1 MILISTIY
9 DDVAL
14 DNVNSASN
22 GNLSFQQF
30 NRLSRRAE
38 LRMLNFLSG
47 GVDDIKLPIPYTV
60 QLLKDILAPMIEK
73 YSVNADGGEITRPS
87 NYYAYDSMVLLGNYK
102 VPIDCEDEDTDVVV
116 GCNTVIE
123 LLDSAQFDMR
133 CRSDIEDLQ
142 PSLNK
147 PIAKMVGRNF
157 EFAPTDIGSVKLQYL
172 RYPIFGKIISKMDTV
187 YNEEVV
193 DEDLSTNYEYDE
205 FAREMLVFWI
215 TQEFSVHT
223 REQAL
228 MQANMVEGK
237 SART

>member
-1 MILISTIY
+1 MIEISSIFN
-9 DDVAL
+9 DVAL
-14 DNVNSASN
+14 DNVNASEN
-22 GNLSFQQF
+22 GNLSYQMF

-47 GVDDIKLPIPYTV
+47 GVDDFKLPIPYTT

-73 YSVNADGGEITRPS
+73 FSVNVEGGIITRPT
-87 NYYAYDSMVLLGNYK
+87 NYYAFDSMVLLGNYK
-102 VPIDCEDEDTDVVV
+102 VEQECEDEDTNVVV

-123 LLDSAQFDMR
+123 LLDSSQFDLR
-133 CRSDIEDLQ
+133 CRTDIEDLK

-147 PIAKMVGRNF
+147 PIAKMVGRTF
-157 EFAPTDIGSVKLQYL
+157 EFAPYDMGSIKLQYL
-172 RYPIFGKIISKMDTV
+172 RYPVFGRIVSTMDTV
-187 YNEEVV
+187 YNQEVV
-193 DEDLSTNYEYDE
+193 DETLSTNYEYDE

-237 SART
+237 SARQ